1 MVGDRPP
8 RLGRTAKSAIQVSGR
23 KTGRAWRAGAMLSLV
38 LGGLPGCGAGSADG
52 TVQPVIEDAGEL
64 PELDERS
71 LEKTE
76 PDADDAATQ
85 D

>member
-1 MVGDRPP
+1 MV
-8 RLGRTAKSAIQVSGR
+8 
-23 KTGRAWRAGAMLSLV
+23 SLV
-38 LGGLPGCGAGSADG
+38 LGVLPGCGAGSSDG

-76 PDADDAATQ
+76 PDADDAATP